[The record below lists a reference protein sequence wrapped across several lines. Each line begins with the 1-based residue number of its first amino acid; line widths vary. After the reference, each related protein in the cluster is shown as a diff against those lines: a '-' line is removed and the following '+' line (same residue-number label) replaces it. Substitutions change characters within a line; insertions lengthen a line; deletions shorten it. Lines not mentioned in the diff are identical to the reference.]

1 MRTKNKF
8 YIAFGVTVV
17 AEVVMIYG
25 LVSGR
30 PFGEE
35 MVYVIVFDASI
46 LSSLYFLTQWRDELR

>member
-8 YIAFGVTVV
+8 YIAFVVTVV

-30 PFGEE
+30 SFGEE
-35 MVYVIVFDASI
+35 TVSVTVFDASL
-46 LSSLYFLTQWRDELR
+46 LSSLYFLAQWRDELR

>member
-1 MRTKNKF
+1 MRAKNKF
-8 YIAFGVTVV
+8 YIAFTVTVV

-35 MVYVIVFDASI
+35 MVSVIVFDGAI
-46 LSSLYFLTQWRDELR
+46 LSSLYFLAKWRDELT